1 MRRKSDW
8 VSVKSE
14 LRKGII
20 VVIITRRHFEMQ
32 DGCCHPFRVTT
43 GSDGRAA
50 GMWVRFKSVKW
61 FAEGGDGCDQRKA
74 LYHAGDEKQIEQIDK
89 GSRIRGGGQLRGPA
103 EKRNPEHRGCVED
116 RDMTAETKIALCGHT
131 AHFHFM
137 SQYPIYT
144 HTYTHPYSHI
154 FALFRRHYTLTQMR
168 IKTQICT
175 HKQKHTP
182 VLIYSHTYFH
192 HIVFFF
198 PFPLPRSYPHELIT
212 KISNI
217 LNDFNLNSLN
227 FSGPKCFRVFTLP
240 CHYYLACM
248 PRKLIQAK
256 TQRLTHADICSFT

>member
-43 GSDGRAA
+43 GSDGRVA

-154 FALFRRHYTLTQMR
+154 FAMFRRHYTLTQMR

-198 PFPLPRSYPHELIT
+198 FLFHFHDLILTNLSQKYPIYSMILIL
-212 KISNI
+212 IALIFLVQNA
-217 LNDFNLNSLN
+217 L
-227 FSGPKCFRVFTLP
+227 GYLP
-240 CHYYLACM
+240 CHAIIILHVC
-248 PRKLIQAK
+248 PEN
-256 TQRLTHADICSFT
+256 